1 MNFKKVFAMILAGL
15 MALTVSLSFAGC
27 GSSSGG
33 SSSGGEKKPVKV
45 SLAMLRLTS
54 SAPLFIAMDKGYFK
68 EEGIESIPS
77 GSMQLSPLRWPPL
90 LPR

>member
-33 SSSGGEKKPVKV
+33 TSSGGEKKPVKV

-54 SAPLFIAMDKGYFK
+54 SAP
-68 EEGIESIPS
+68 
-77 GSMQLSPLRWPPL
+77 
-90 LPR
+90 